1 MLRPKMDGWKALA
14 LSLLTAGLIALVS
27 GCSSDSVPTTA
38 PLSSTK
44 PSGEFQYPELTPEML
59 AAGPAPGYRFVTT
72 NLELS
77 RTLDAVNCDS
87 MSVSR
92 NCAAGRVN
100 SVVIPLVTLYIPAGA
115 NPWNTVM
122 RIVAPSGCVAVADF
136 YPHPYQFNSPVQI
149 QWNLKALGLPAGFD
163 YTTLVPF
170 YVTDQG
176 QCVPMPYQFSSD
188 MKWLIVFT
196 NHFSRYIIGAPEE

>member
-1 MLRPKMDGWKALA
+1 MDGWKALA

-72 NLELS
+72 NLEPS

-87 MSVSR
+87 MSEAR
-92 NCAAGRVN
+92 YCAAGRVN

-115 NPWNTVM
+115 NPHATVV

-163 YTTLVPF
+163 YTTLVPWYLTDDGQ
-170 YVTDQG
+170 YVP
-176 QCVPMPYQFSSD
+176 VAYQLSWD
-188 MKWLIVFT
+188 RKTLTVFT
-196 NHFSRYIIGAPEE
+196 NHFSRYIIGEPDE